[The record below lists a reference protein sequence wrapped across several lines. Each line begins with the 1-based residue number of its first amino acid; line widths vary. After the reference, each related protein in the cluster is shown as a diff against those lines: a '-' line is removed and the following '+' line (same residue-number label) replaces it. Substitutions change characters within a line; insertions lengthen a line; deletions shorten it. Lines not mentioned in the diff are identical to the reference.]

1 MKKIISLIMVVVMM
15 CLALASC
22 TVTPPTTEPTG
33 TTEPTVDGTTAPSAT
48 VPGGP
53 ADAGFGLDGETPTD
67 VSVFKYKELKD
78 GTVSITGTYAQA
90 AELKKIVVPAVIDGK
105 KVSTLGESALATLY
119 ATEEIVVSGYVV
131 KVEPYAFRDCTSL
144 KTVKLSENIVT
155 IDEGAFQGCSALT
168 NTDFLPATV
177 TTIGARA
184 FESCSGLTKA
194 TIPDSV
200 KSIGG
205 YTFVN
210 CKKLVEVK
218 LPAGLTAIPERM
230 FQYCIELIN
239 TTGDEGIVIPST
251 VTTIGNFAFHE
262 CKKTPSI
269 TIPEG
274 VTKIGKNAFDTC
286 QRISEITIPNSV
298 TSIGD
303 RALNSCTRLNTVKL
317 PIAAEVKVGEALF
330 ENSKKINSITLKA
343 GSNLE
348 TYCNEWL
355 TKVADMRGYTEFTI
369 TAQ

>member
-1 MKKIISLIMVVVMM
+1 MVVVMT

-22 TVTPPTTEPTG
+22 TPAATTEPTG
-33 TTEPTVDGTTAPSAT
+33 TTDPAGTTAGANSGVT
-48 VPGGP
+48 VPDGP
-53 ADAGFGLDGETPTD
+53 ADAGFGLNGETPTD
-67 VSVFKYKELKD
+67 IANFKYKELAD

-90 AELKKIVVPAVIDGK
+90 AELKKIVVPAVVNGK
-105 KVSTLGESALATLY
+105 KVSTIGESAFATLGEL
-119 ATEEIVVSGYVV
+119 EEVVVSGYVV
-131 KVEPYAFRDCTSL
+131 KIDPYAFRDCTSL
-144 KTVKLSENIVT
+144 KTVKLSDNLVIVS
-155 IDEGAFQGCSALT
+155 EGAFQGCSALT